1 MKKGVEEKEG
11 KISVDERNLLSV
23 AYKNVVGTRRT
34 AWRVTSGMLEKGS
47 LDKDLVIEYK
57 KTIENELKNICGE
70 VIVSEYCGNCMVET
84 SLLPQDLLANYLIS
98 AASGDSKEA
107 CESKVFYC
115 KMKGDYY
122 RYLAEV
128 TEGDEKTGGSM
139 AEFSWSV
146 SVDQTSVELVFVQL
160 IVKL

>member
-34 AWRVTSGMLEKGS
+34 AWRVTSGMLEKGA
-47 LDKDLVIEYK
+47 LDKDLVTEYK

-70 VIVSEYCGNCMVET
+70 VIVSECYGNCMAET
-84 SLLPQDLLANYLIS
+84 SLLPQDLLENFLIS
-98 AASGDSKEA
+98 AASGDSKEGN
-107 CESKVFYC
+107 ESKVFYC

-128 TEGDEKTGGSM
+128 TDGEEKIGRSIPKFFP
-139 AEFSWSV
+139 A
-146 SVDQTSVELVFVQL
+146 LL
-160 IVKL
+160 A